1 MSKFSDRLLQLRQ
14 EANLTQEELS
24 NSLNLKYNLGTN
36 KGMISKY
43 EKGLHVPGFT
53 FVDYAADYFGVTTDY
68 LMGRS
73 DNKYFL
79 DSIHDRRIPIL
90 GAISVGSL
98 IIAQEDIIGYEY
110 TSDDCDFCLKAK
122 GDSMIN
128 ARICDGDIL
137 YVKKQS
143 DVESGEIAIVITD
156 GEKATP
162 KRVYKV
168 NGNVILHSEN
178 PTYKDMVF
186 SKKDFKQVRIIGKVK
201 YVKAEVR

>member
-1 MSKFSDRLLQLRQ
+1 MSKFTDRLLQLRQ

-24 NSLNLKYNLGTN
+24 NNLNLKYNLGIN

-53 FVDYAADYFGVTTDY
+53 FVDYVADYFGVTTDY

-73 DNKYFL
+73 NNKYY
-79 DSIHDRRIPIL
+79 DDNAHDKRIPIL
-90 GAISVGSL
+90 GTISAGL
-98 IIAQEDIIGYEY
+98 PIIVQENIIGYEY
-110 TSDDCDFCLKAK
+110 TSDNCDFCLRVK

-128 ARICDGDIL
+128 ARIHDGDIV

-143 DVESGEIAIVITD
+143 DVENGEIAVVIID
-156 GEKATP
+156 GEEATL
-162 KRVYKV
+162 KRVYKI
-168 NGNVILHSEN
+168 NGNVILHPEN
-178 PTYKDMVF
+178 PIYKDMIF
-186 SKKDFKQVRIIGKVK
+186 SKKDFKQVQIIGKVK